1 MFSKELEELVE
12 AALADGTITEVER
25 KVLHKRAAAEGIDLD
40 EFDVVVDG
48 RLAKM
53 KKQKDWLRPTPPA
66 VPQNEKHGN
75 VVKCPSCGAQVDR
88 TQAICPECG
97 YAFTNVK
104 VASSIQQLYEKLEKA
119 DGDVKADDDVSK
131 RISKR
136 VQERAAIISNAP
148 IPTAKD
154 DILEFLSAAVP
165 NATLV
170 NPLTG
175 TTSGRARIVAKIF
188 VRIIIIVI
196 LIITLVF
203 ICSGGD
209 YEEAVSVGGI
219 LGGFALFGGMMGI
232 FYISDGGNAS
242 DNEHNQLVPAWK
254 AKCEQIV
261 IKARYG
267 LRNDKETLEEIERY
281 AERIGIKTK

>member
-1 MFSKELEELVE
+1 MFSKELEELIE

-40 EFDVVVDG
+40 ELDVVVDG

-97 YAFTNVK
+97 YAFTNRK

-119 DGDVKADDDVSK
+119 DGDVEADDSESE
-131 RISKR
+131 RFSKR
-136 VQERAAIISNAP
+136 VQKRAAIISNAP

-175 TTSGRARIVAKIF
+175 TKSGRGRIFAIIF
-188 VRIIIIVI
+188 VIIIIAI
-196 LIITLVF
+196 SIITF

-209 YEEAVSVGGI
+209 LEAVGGV
-219 LGGFALFGGMMGI
+219 LGLSGMAGFAVGTE
-232 FYISDGGNAS
+232 YITGGGNAS
-242 DNEHNQLVPAWK
+242 DNEHNQLASAWK

-261 IKARYG
+261 IKSRYG